1 MELSLSRSTRVVGLL
16 LFGAA
21 LYTARWL
28 WPVSPWLALAPGVL
42 ALLGAALASLERNIV
57 FDRTAGVMEVQQR
70 LFGLG
75 SRTVVPLFHIRAVV
89 IQARSGGRGAGA
101 LPMSPGV
108 RYIAH
113 VERRV
118 GGPIFLDES
127 RRCARLLRMAESIS
141 EVAEVRLEYDATQAG
156 GRG

>member
-1 MELSLSRSTRVVGLL
+1 VAGLVLFATSLY
-16 LFGAA
+16 AA
-21 LYTARWL
+21 HGL
-28 WPVSPWLALAPGVL
+28 WPVSRWLAVIPG
-42 ALLGAALASLERNIV
+42 AITLLGAVLASLERSIV
-57 FDRTAGVMEVQQR
+57 FDRKAGVMEVRQR

-75 SRTVVPLFHIRAVV
+75 GRTVVPLFHIRAVV
-89 IQARSGGRGAGA
+89 IQARSADRGPAP
-101 LPMSPGV
+101 LPLSSGV

-127 RRCARLLRMAESIS
+127 RRCARLLRMAEAIS
-141 EVAEVRLEYDATQAG
+141 EVAEVRLEYDATQAT